1 MAVSVAPA
9 VLEQIA
15 KAEAER
21 KQNGTKTTEPKEM
34 SEEEME
40 VAEARINEVMVRTLG
55 PSACTGCEF
64 SILSSGEGLS

>member
-21 KQNGTKTTEPKEM
+21 KQNGTKTQETKEM

-55 PSACTGCEF
+55 RSALMGCG
-64 SILSSGEGLS
+64 STLL